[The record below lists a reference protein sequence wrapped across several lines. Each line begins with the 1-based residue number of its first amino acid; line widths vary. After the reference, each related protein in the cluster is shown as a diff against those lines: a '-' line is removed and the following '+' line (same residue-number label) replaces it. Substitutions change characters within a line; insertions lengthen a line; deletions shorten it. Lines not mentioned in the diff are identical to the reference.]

1 MTKNKE
7 YTATQNACKLC
18 TPLGA
23 ALAFKGVENTISL
36 LHGSQGCST
45 YIRRYLISH
54 YKEPIDIASTNFS
67 EDTAIFGGKEK
78 FTAAIKNLTQQ
89 YDPDIIGI
97 ATTCISE
104 TIGEDVP
111 AYVKE
116 YQKQNETEFPILINV
131 ATPSYKGTHAD
142 GFTDTV
148 RAITEALAEGGEEEN
163 RINIFPGMV
172 STEDIRYIKE
182 ILTDFG
188 IEFTLLPDYSKT
200 LDGGLWTEYQKI
212 PAGGT
217 SIEEIKSSGSAR
229 VSIEFG
235 RFPDECVSAGK
246 VLKKK
251 FGVPLISSRMPIGI
265 SETDDFISILKAIS
279 GSEIPQKYVEE
290 RERLIDSLV
299 DGHKYVFDLRAV
311 VYGEEDFVIG
321 IASFLNE
328 IGVIPV
334 LCATGGES
342 RSFEKNISEVIPRYK
357 EKNITVLEGADFN
370 EIGEYTEKLCP
381 DFLIGHSKGFT
392 SAKKIN
398 IPLIRVG
405 FPIHDR
411 FGGQRILH
419 LGYRGAQRLFDTI
432 VNTILEKQQNDSAVG
447 YSYM

>member
-1 MTKNKE
+1 MTKDKE

-23 ALAFKGVENTISL
+23 ALAFKGIENTISL

-78 FTAAIKNLTQQ
+78 FTAAIKNLIQQ

-104 TIGEDVP
+104 TIGEDVT

-116 YQKQNETEFPILINV
+116 YQKLNETEFPILINV
-131 ATPSYKGTHAD
+131 ATPSYKGTHAE

-182 ILTDFG
+182 ILSDFG
-188 IEFTLLPDYSKT
+188 LEYTLLPDYSKT

-246 VLKKK
+246 VLKIK
-251 FGVPLISSRMPIGI
+251 FGVPLISSGMPIGI

-279 GSEIPQKYVEE
+279 GNEIPRKYVEE

-321 IASFLNE
+321 IAAFLNE
-328 IGVIPV
+328 IGIIPV

-342 RSFEKNISEVIPRYK
+342 RLFEKNISEVIPHYK
-357 EKNITVLEGADFN
+357 EKKIKVLEGTDFN
-370 EIGEYTEKLCP
+370 EIGEYIEVYRP
-381 DFLIGHSKGFT
+381 DFIIGHSKGFS
-392 SAKKIN
+392 SARKIN
-398 IPLIRVG
+398 VPLIRIG

-419 LGYRGAQRLFDTI
+419 LGYRGAQRLYDTI
-432 VNTILEKQQNDSAVG
+432 VNTILEKQQNESAVG